1 MSEFRQIETGGIYH
15 VFNRGVDKRKIF
27 NNNQDYTRFILG
39 LYLFNDVNNKY
50 DIWTSLNFKK
60 QATLNILRPT
70 IGLPGNPIV
79 GRDNQLVE
87 ILAFVQMPN
96 HYHLLVRQRQDN
108 GISKFMHKLGGG
120 YSKYF
125 NQQNDRSGVLFQ
137 GPYKTVP
144 IKTDAQLTI
153 IFSYIHT
160 NPVELIEPEWK
171 ELKVKNKKNAMQYLE
186 NYKWSSYRDYIG
198 VPTFPAVIDR
208 EFFLDLLGGE
218 NECRKYIEDWVSFKA
233 ENTVFSDLALD

>member
-79 GRDNQLVE
+79 GLKIFKVACFLKFKLVQ
-87 ILAFVQMPN
+87 IS
-96 HYHLLVRQRQDN
+96 YLLFT
-108 GISKFMHKLGGG
+108 SL
-120 YSKYF
+120 
-125 NQQNDRSGVLFQ
+125 
-137 GPYKTVP
+137 
-144 IKTDAQLTI
+144 
-153 IFSYIHT
+153 
-160 NPVELIEPEWK
+160 
-171 ELKVKNKKNAMQYLE
+171 NK
-186 NYKWSSYRDYIG
+186 
-198 VPTFPAVIDR
+198 
-208 EFFLDLLGGE
+208 
-218 NECRKYIEDWVSFKA
+218 
-233 ENTVFSDLALD
+233 